1 MSHAPTS
8 VMLFAA
14 GFGTRMGT
22 LTKDRPKPMIPVA
35 GQMLIDRALDK
46 IEDAGVSNVVVN
58 LHYKAPM
65 LAAHLKARAMQ
76 PGAVHSQTVQ
86 ISDET
91 NQVLETGGGLRK
103 ALPLLGPGP
112 VFTFNPDAVW
122 NGPNPLRQLQAAWD
136 PDKMDALLLLVP
148 KSRALG
154 HTGQGD
160 FHLSE
165 TGQIHSAPDH
175 IYSGAQILKTGG
187 LADIDQSVFSLTVLW
202 KQLIAKGR
210 AYGLLH
216 PGQWCD
222 VGRPEGIKTAQSM
235 LEQAHV

>member
-1 MSHAPTS
+1 MSNTPTS

-14 GFGTRMGT
+14 GFGTRMGG

-46 IEDAGVSNVVVN
+46 IDEAGLSNVVVN

-65 LAAHLKARAMQ
+65 LAEHLKNRSVM
-76 PGAVHSQTVQ
+76 

-91 NQVLETGGGLRK
+91 DHVLETGGGLRK
-103 ALPLLGPGP
+103 ALPLLGTGP

-122 NGPNPLRQLQAAWD
+122 TGPNPLSQLQAAWD
-136 PDKMDALLLLVP
+136 PEKMDALLLLVP

-154 HTGQGD
+154 HLGKGD
-160 FHLSE
+160 FHLSDRGSDCG
-165 TGQIHSAPDH
+165 TIHFAPEH
-175 IYSGAQILKTGG
+175 IYTGAQIIKTEG
-187 LADIDQSVFSLTVLW
+187 LADIHQSKFSLLLLW
-202 KQLIAKGR
+202 QQLIAKNR
-210 AYGLLH
+210 IYGLLH
-216 PGQWCD
+216 PGGWCD
-222 VGRPEGIKTAQSM
+222 VGRPEGITIAESM